1 MHARTRGETGQGARI
16 AAILEA
22 FDGPGELLGPS
33 ELARRTG
40 LAKSTAHRLAHELAD
55 AGLLER
61 EAGRMRPGALMLEF
75 GRRMARRGLRDAAV
89 PLMGDLREVTRLGVL
104 LAVLDGQD
112 VVCADSLP
120 AAGAPATPR
129 PGDRRP
135 ALATASGRAILAF
148 SPRELSAGAIDAGVT
163 AGVPRAL
170 LTQRLT
176 KVRRSGVSLDR
187 RERGQGTVACPVL
200 NEAGHA
206 VAALAVPYRGGPEAA
221 DRVTAAVR
229 TAALTLSRLL
239 HTH

>member
-1 MHARTRGETGQGARI
+1 MHARTRGDTGQGARI

-22 FDGPGELLGPS
+22 FDRPGELLGPS

-61 EAGRMRPGALMLEF
+61 FAGQMRPGALMLEF
-75 GRRMARRGLRDAAV
+75 GRRMAPRGLRDAAA
-89 PLMGDLREVTRLGVL
+89 PLMGDLREAIRLGVL
-104 LAVLDGQD
+104 LAVLDGQE
-112 VVCADSLP
+112 VVCADSLQ

-148 SPRELSAGAIDAGVT
+148 SPTELSSGAIDAGVT
-163 AGVPRAL
+163 AGVPRSL

-176 KVRRSGVSLDR
+176 GVRKSGVAVER
-187 RERGQGTVACPVL
+187 RERGFGTVACPVL
-200 NEAGHA
+200 DQNGHA
-206 VAALAVPYRGGPEAA
+206 LAALA
-221 DRVTAAVR
+221 DRVTAALR

-239 HTH
+239 RPR